1 MAKSPEIQLKHAPP
15 MVQGIRLVSTR
26 ELPDRFRTIFP
37 FPVFNAIQSKTFSI
51 IYHRVDNVVLSA
63 PTGSGKTV
71 IMELAICKLV
81 SDLKDTR
88 FKAIYLAPTKSL
100 CSERCRDW
108 RTKFAPLDLQCAELT
123 GDTDQIQIRNVQ
135 QASIIIT
142 TPEKWDSMTR
152 KWKDHMRLMQL
163 IKLVLIDEVHI
174 LKEVRGATLEA
185 IVSRMKSVNSNVRFV
200 ALSATVPNSEDIAS
214 WLGKDPTNQHLPAH
228 RERFGE
234 EFRPVRLQKFVYGY
248 QSNGNDFA
256 FDRVCE
262 AKLPDILAKHSSK
275 KPILVFC
282 CTRNSA
288 ITTSKNLAK
297 LWSSANPPQRLWRSP
312 TKPVQVQNA
321 DLSGVVITGVAFHH
335 AGLDTSDRHAIETGF
350 LSGQINVICC
360 TSTLAVGVNLPCH
373 LVVIKNTVSWQDGGC
388 REYADLEMMQML
400 GRAGRPQFDDS
411 AVGVILTRKERV
423 AHYEKLVAGSEP
435 LESCLHLNLIDHLN
449 AEIGLGTVTDIESA
463 IRWLLGTFFFVRL
476 QRNPTYYKLKEGG
489 NRADEE
495 ELLRRICENDLELL
509 QENELVTLVAPLK
522 STELGDAMAR
532 YYVKFDTMR
541 LFLSLPRKAK
551 MSEIL
556 SVIAQ
561 ADEFRDIRLKPGEK
575 SLYKEIN
582 KGNGIKFPMK
592 TDINLSA
599 HKITLLIQS
608 ELGAVE
614 FPSNEQYQKHRL
626 SFQQDK
632 SMVFS
637 HTNRI
642 IRCIIDCQLARGDA
656 VSARHALELSRSLG
670 AKAWD
675 DSVLQLKQIDQIGIV
690 AVRKLASAGITNME
704 QLEAA
709 EPLRI
714 ETLLSRNPPFGM
726 KLLARVADFPKPRVS
741 LKEVGKDIKPGK
753 AHRVKFSADIGFLN
767 EKVPLFFQKRQIYVC
782 FLAEVSDGRI
792 IDFRRIHANKLQKGQ
807 QIVLTT
813 EITNPF
819 QTIICTV
826 MCDEIAGTMRQA
838 ELQLTLPRS
847 LFASCKGVIEHNT
860 SMVNGLSTR
869 GSEKVDFA
877 PPETLLQQE
886 DLDNFS
892 DNPLNYSDFIPEG
905 VTALWLLNPYSLIMG
920 NGHVIIDARTKQRH
934 ASQPH
939 SRIAKDNIKLE
950 RHVEIIDLTK
960 PESTKAKGILHKEET
975 RNPSSKRRGRNATPT
990 PHNSCKRR
998 TCSPLSDDTV
1008 DPLQLPFP
1016 ARKTSTTNHN
1026 LLTVDGFGDFESL
1039 MGDFESFSSEDDFSA
1054 EKRRSQGSTC
1064 ATTTNDMIFEELGDL
1079 YVEED
1084 TMSSNG
1090 IDYNSYLNHN
1100 HTKRRMTPSDII
1112 PSEKLGNKP
1121 CISSF
1126 QGNSH
1131 EEIPESIPQNI
1142 KRKLLSLPA
1151 NLSRCDTDISSVGH
1165 REENCFSSTA
1175 ESSVTEKRIFD
1186 HRTSSG
1192 KGNQDVFLWTP
1203 SKRRKSD
1210 PAITQA
1216 SMLKET
1222 TTYNFQ
1228 RKPNNPR
1235 AKNTEEKIDPLL
1247 LQEFGAVAEFY

>member
-1 MAKSPEIQLKHAPP
+1 MASNSSQSNFRSLLSTFRSPNCRPTRRLGTLEADGSPKKRGHRNPLLPNYAESGDQQQIPHAESHMVDDDIPLDAFDKELLSQLGQGVPMYEVKKMPHSEPFSTPLHRGRPTAFSSSNTLITPPFRPVASSSSELESPLSLSLGIEGSHEGKLHEREFDVHKSPHWPSARAVDSPNCFSPFQSPAMAKSPEIQLKHAPP

-741 LKEVGKDIKPGK
+741 LKEVGKVSVIWHCLEQCGYTSNYHTRTSNPGK
-753 AHRVKFSADIGFLN
+753 PIGLNLARILGFSM
-767 EKVPLFFQKRQIYVC
+767 KK
-782 FLAEVSDGRI
+782 
-792 IDFRRIHANKLQKGQ
+792 
-807 QIVLTT
+807 
-813 EITNPF
+813 
-819 QTIICTV
+819 
-826 MCDEIAGTMRQA
+826 
-838 ELQLTLPRS
+838 S
-847 LFASCKGVIEHNT
+847 L
-860 SMVNGLSTR
+860 
-869 GSEKVDFA
+869 
-877 PPETLLQQE
+877 
-886 DLDNFS
+886 
-892 DNPLNYSDFIPEG
+892 
-905 VTALWLLNPYSLIMG
+905 
-920 NGHVIIDARTKQRH
+920 
-934 ASQPH
+934 
-939 SRIAKDNIKLE
+939 
-950 RHVEIIDLTK
+950 
-960 PESTKAKGILHKEET
+960 
-975 RNPSSKRRGRNATPT
+975 
-990 PHNSCKRR
+990 
-998 TCSPLSDDTV
+998 
-1008 DPLQLPFP
+1008 
-1016 ARKTSTTNHN
+1016 
-1026 LLTVDGFGDFESL
+1026 
-1039 MGDFESFSSEDDFSA
+1039 SFS
-1054 EKRRSQGSTC
+1054 R
-1064 ATTTNDMIFEELGDL
+1064 
-1079 YVEED
+1079 
-1084 TMSSNG
+1084 
-1090 IDYNSYLNHN
+1090 
-1100 HTKRRMTPSDII
+1100 
-1112 PSEKLGNKP
+1112 
-1121 CISSF
+1121 
-1126 QGNSH
+1126 
-1131 EEIPESIPQNI
+1131 
-1142 KRKLLSLPA
+1142 
-1151 NLSRCDTDISSVGH
+1151 
-1165 REENCFSSTA
+1165 
-1175 ESSVTEKRIFD
+1175 
-1186 HRTSSG
+1186 SG
-1192 KGNQDVFLWTP
+1192 KFMY
-1203 SKRRKSD
+1203 
-1210 PAITQA
+1210 A
-1216 SMLKET
+1216 
-1222 TTYNFQ
+1222 F
-1228 RKPNNPR
+1228 
-1235 AKNTEEKIDPLL
+1235 
-1247 LQEFGAVAEFY
+1247 